1 MTPANREKIEL
12 LRETFRLNYKITHL
26 YATYLEHCPE
36 LITKEMIDMICEDGE
51 ITKEQALVGLL
62 CEAFAIDVD
71 NGATDKRLIR
81 DYLTPSVRLLDKK
94 KYINNPYYQNI
105 KLDNVKNG
113 TWEIKKEK
121 YPPYRAV
128 IAADMMLLPY
138 YREVPPLG
146 FFEEEFEFPA
156 VLEDSNEWMTLTPVD
171 LDTCEEAIKE
181 ARGKVV
187 TFGLG
192 LGYYAYMVSQK
203 EEVES
208 LTIVEISDKV
218 IELFEKY
225 ILPQFP
231 HKEKIRI
238 VKSDAFLFAET
249 VMPNENFDLAF
260 VDTWRDASDGAPMYM
275 RMKRLE
281 KLSKNTKFLY
291 WIENFLLSRLRS
303 LKYESLC
310 KRVDS
315 GENISY
321 REFCQELDNP
331 LE

>member
-128 IAADMMLLPY
+128 IAA
-138 YREVPPLG
+138 
-146 FFEEEFEFPA
+146 
-156 VLEDSNEWMTLTPVD
+156 
-171 LDTCEEAIKE
+171 
-181 ARGKVV
+181 
-187 TFGLG
+187 
-192 LGYYAYMVSQK
+192 
-203 EEVES
+203 
-208 LTIVEISDKV
+208 
-218 IELFEKY
+218 
-225 ILPQFP
+225 
-231 HKEKIRI
+231 
-238 VKSDAFLFAET
+238 
-249 VMPNENFDLAF
+249 
-260 VDTWRDASDGAPMYM
+260 
-275 RMKRLE
+275 E
-281 KLSKNTKFLY
+281 KLPNPAILT
-291 WIENFLLSRLRS
+291 LL
-303 LKYESLC
+303 
-310 KRVDS
+310 
-315 GENISY
+315 
-321 REFCQELDNP
+321 
-331 LE
+331 